1 VTDGDAA
8 GAPAGPQ
15 SPKERRLKLMLIAS
29 LAFNLLVVG
38 AVAGAMI
45 FGPHGPRHRG
55 GSLGDEYTL
64 MGFTRA
70 LSSDRRGP
78 IRKAIREQRETF
90 KPLREAVDE
99 ARRQAADVLVQE
111 PFSKDKLKEAF
122 DKINEA
128 DVKLKS
134 AGQGMLLNTAES
146 LTPDE
151 RRVLKDWWVKR
162 HARWF
167 RGRDDRRPPKDEAS
181 PDKRGGE

>member
-1 VTDGDAA
+1 MTDGDAA
-8 GAPAGPQ
+8 GAAAPQ

-45 FGPHGPRHRG
+45 LGPHGPRHRSPPG
-55 GSLGDEYTL
+55 GDEYGL

-70 LSSDRRGP
+70 LSADRKGP

-99 ARRQAADVLVQE
+99 ARSQAAEVLVQE
-111 PFSKDKLKEAF
+111 PFSTDKLKEAF
-122 DKINEA
+122 DKINDA

-134 AGQGMLLNTAES
+134 AGQAMLLSTAET

-151 RRVLKDWWVKR
+151 RRALKDWWEKR
-162 HARWF
+162 HARWS
-167 RGRDDRRPPKDEAS
+167 RGRDDRPPKDEAP
-181 PDKRGGE
+181 PDKKDVD

>member
-8 GAPAGPQ
+8 AAAAAPQ
-15 SPKERRLKLMLIAS
+15 SPKERRLKHMLIAS

-55 GSLGDEYTL
+55 GSPGDEYGL

-70 LSSDRRGP
+70 LSADRKGP
-78 IRKAIREQRETF
+78 IRKAIKEQRETF

-99 ARRQAADVLVQE
+99 ARREAADVLVEE
-111 PFSKDKLKEAF
+111 PFSKDKLKQAF

-134 AGQGMLLNTAES
+134 AGQGMLLSTAEG

-151 RRVLKDWWVKR
+151 RRALKDWWEKR

-167 RGRDDRRPPKDEAS
+167 RGRDDKPPKDQ
-181 PDKRGGE
+181 P